1 MVISSPPSL
10 TQGSPYAGSYAQDG
24 MQMVPVEVQEQPIML
39 IDDSEIVRKIIEVS
53 FQRIGIPVSI
63 FPDGI
68 TAIRA
73 LAQHQVTVPRLL
85 LLDIG
90 LPRMNGYEVA
100 SILRSKKEFEQTIII
115 MLSGHDGMV
124 DRLRSKLIGARD
136 FIAKPFRVSQV
147 ISTVCSYLDIDLGL
161 PHDPEQP

>member
-1 MVISSPPSL
+1 MLMSSPPSPTNDL
-10 TQGSPYAGSYAQDG
+10 FYAATYAQDG
-24 MQMVPVEVQEQPIML
+24 MHMASFEEREQPIML
-39 IDDSEIVRKIIEVS
+39 IDDSEIVRMIIEVS
-53 FQRIGIPVSI
+53 FQRIGIPIST

-68 TAIRA
+68 SAIRA

-90 LPRMNGYEVA
+90 LPRMNGYEVG
-100 SILRSKKEFEQTIII
+100 SILRSKAEFEQTIIV
-115 MLSGHDGMV
+115 MLSGHNGVV

-147 ISTVCSYLDIDLGL
+147 VNTVCSYLDIDLGL
-161 PHDPEQP
+161 SDSDTP